1 MHYKHLGRTGLKV
14 SEACLGTNMFGRANY
29 EESRAM
35 VEAAVAHGI
44 NFIDTADIYSNGVSE
59 EYLGRAIK
67 DRNLSRTSLILATKV
82 RGKMGDLPNDEG
94 LSRKRLIDGLEDS
107 LRRLQTDYIDLY
119 QMHWFDE
126 RTPLEETLRTLDDL
140 VTQGKIR
147 YIGVSNFEAW
157 RLMKALW
164 VSAVNGFVRFE
175 CLQQHYSLINRDP
188 EKEIYP
194 ACLDQGLA
202 VITYSPTGGGFL
214 TGKYQRGA
222 PMPPNT
228 RGARNPDAFQR
239 RFTDANWAT
248 LDRLQALAQEK
259 GCGPHHLA
267 LAWCATHPAVTA
279 PIVGCSNAEQLVD
292 NLKYLEVKL
301 SDEERKKLSGD

>member
-248 LDRLQALAQEK
+248 LDHLQALAQEK
-259 GCGPHHLA
+259 GCRPHHLA